1 VLLRRKSRQLHIH
14 ALNRGNVLEMGVI
27 NLSGKNALVTGSGRG
42 IGKEIAL
49 VLARAGANVA
59 VVDVELATAQSTAAE
74 IEALGRQA
82 LALRCD
88 VSHAADIEEM
98 VSAFSSKFSTFDI
111 LVNNAGI
118 TRDGLIVRMKEEDWD
133 LVLSINLKS
142 AFLCCKEVARLMM
155 KARSGKIVNIASV
168 VGLMGNAGQANYSA
182 SKAGLIGLTKTLARE
197 FASRNI
203 QVNAVAPGFIQTA
216 MTDRLSPQDK
226 EKLSSQIPM
235 RRLGAPLD
243 VANAVLFLSSSL
255 SDYITGQVVTVDGG
269 LVM

>member
-1 VLLRRKSRQLHIH
+1 MID
-14 ALNRGNVLEMGVI
+14 
-27 NLSGKNALVTGSGRG
+27 LSSKTALVTGGGRG

-49 VLARAGANVA
+49 KLANAGCDVA
-59 VVDVELATAQSTAAE
+59 VSDIDLDTARSCASE
-74 IEALGRQA
+74 IGALGRNA
-82 LALRCD
+82 LALKAD
-88 VSHAADIEEM
+88 VSKASDVETMFASFIEHYQ
-98 VSAFSSKFSTFDI
+98 KIDI

-133 LVLSINLKS
+133 LVLNVNLKS
-142 AFLCCKEVARLMM
+142 AFLCCKEAARPMM
-155 KARSGKIVNIASV
+155 KARTGKIVNIASV

-197 FASRNI
+197 FSSRSIN
-203 QVNAVAPGFIQTA
+203 VNAVAPGFIKTA
-216 MTDRLSPQDK
+216 MTDKLSDSEK

-235 RRLGAPLD
+235 QKLGLPDD

-255 SDYITGQVVTVDGG
+255 ADYITGQVLTVDGG